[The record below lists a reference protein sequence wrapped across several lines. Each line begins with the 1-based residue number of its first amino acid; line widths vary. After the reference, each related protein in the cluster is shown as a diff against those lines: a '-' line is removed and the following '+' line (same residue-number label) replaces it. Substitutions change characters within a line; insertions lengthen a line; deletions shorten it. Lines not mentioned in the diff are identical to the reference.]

1 MRRRHLLA
9 APLLAAPLLAAPV
22 FAKPLRA
29 QERYPSRPV
38 RLIIPVAVAGA
49 TDIVGRIV
57 ADAMAPLLGQPIVV
71 ENMDG
76 AGSTVGAAAF
86 QRLPADGHALYI
98 GTNNHALMNAMYPRF
113 AFNAVDDFIPIALVS
128 RQPFVLTVNPA
139 LPVQNVA
146 DLLAWLRVRRAAA
159 NYGATTPGAN
169 NHMAGE
175 LLRQLAGVEFTTISY
190 RSAPLSV
197 QDVVAGRLDFTID
210 SPTMIAPLIRDSL
223 LRGLA
228 VSTAEPSA
236 LLPALPSLNQ
246 AGVPG
251 FDMAA
256 WSILFAR
263 AGTPPAIVAT
273 LREAAAR
280 ALALPVVR
288 QRLAGATFELWPDN
302 SPEAATALLRRE
314 IDRWAPIAAAAIRS
328 PS

>member
-1 MRRRHLLA
+1 MRRRQLLA
-9 APLLAAPLLAAPV
+9 APLLATPLLAA
-22 FAKPLRA
+22 PLRA
-29 QERYPSRPV
+29 QERYPSRPI

-98 GTNNHALMNAMYPRF
+98 GTNNHALMNSMYPRF
-113 AFNAVDDFIPIALVS
+113 GHSAVDDFIPIALIS

-139 LPVQNVA
+139 LPIRSVP
-146 DLLAWLRVRRAAA
+146 DLIAWLRDKRDAA
-159 NYGATTPGAN
+159 NFGATTPGAN
-169 NHMAGE
+169 NYMAGA
-175 LLRQLAGVEFTTISY
+175 LLRQLAGVEFTTVSY

-210 SPTMIAPLIRDSL
+210 SPTMIAPLIRDGR

-236 LLPALPSLNQ
+236 LLPDLPSLHQ
-246 AGVPG
+246 AGVVG

-256 WSILFAR
+256 WSILFVR
-263 AGTPPAIVAT
+263 AGTPPAIVSS

-280 ALALPVVR
+280 AVAMPLVR
-288 QRLAGATFELWPDN
+288 QRLAGGTFDLWPDN
-302 SPEAATALLRRE
+302 SPEAAAALLRRE

-328 PS
+328 TN

>member
-1 MRRRHLLA
+1 MRRRSLLA
-9 APLLAAPLLAAPV
+9 APLAAISAPLA
-22 FAKPLRA
+22 A
-29 QERYPSRPV
+29 QERYPNRPI

-86 QRLPADGHALYI
+86 QRLPTDGHALYI
-98 GTNNHALMNAMYPRF
+98 GTNNHALMNSMYPRF
-113 AFNAVDDFIPIALVS
+113 AHNAADDFIPIALVS
-128 RQPFVLTVNPA
+128 RQPFVLTINPA

-146 DLLAWLRVRRAAA
+146 EMLDWLRARGDAA
-159 NYGATTPGAN
+159 NFGATTPGAN
-169 NHMAGE
+169 NYMAGA
-175 LLRQLAGVEFTTISY
+175 LLRQLAGVQFTTVSY

-210 SPTMIAPLIRDSL
+210 SPTMIAPLIREGR

-236 LLPALPSLNQ
+236 LLPGIPSLNQ

-256 WSILFAR
+256 WTILFVR

-273 LREAAAR
+273 LRETAAR
-280 ALALPVVR
+280 ALAAPVVR
-288 QRLAGATFELWPDN
+288 QRLLAANFELWPDN
-302 SPEAATALLRRE
+302 TPEAATALLRRE